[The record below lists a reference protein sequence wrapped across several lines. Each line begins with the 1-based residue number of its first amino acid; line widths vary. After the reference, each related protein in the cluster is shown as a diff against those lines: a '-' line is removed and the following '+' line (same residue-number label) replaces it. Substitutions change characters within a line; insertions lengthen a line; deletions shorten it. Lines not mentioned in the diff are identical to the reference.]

1 MIVDFEDG
9 RVSGACKRG
18 QCLKTEKGW
27 ETESP
32 LELPEGMQLC

>member
-9 RVSGACKRG
+9 RVSGAYGHG

-27 ETESP
+27 ETESL
-32 LELPEGMQLC
+32 LELLEGMQLC